1 MTSKNFTNVG
11 IEAMAYALP
20 SEVFSSARLE
30 DELAPLYSRLNLPQ
44 GRLELMT
51 GIKERRFW
59 PASHRPSEASAEAG
73 KKLLS
78 GGISRDEI
86 DLLIHSSV
94 CRDRLEP
101 ATASYVHRILGLNE
115 NTQILDISNACLGFI
130 NAIILAAGLIE
141 SGQIKRAMIV
151 AGENGKPLV
160 DKTIKILN
168 QGNQSR
174 KAIKP
179 FFANL
184 TIGAGAVAWTIVHKD
199 LLPPGNPTLGT
210 FISETDTSYNHLCEG
225 DSSGDELVMQTDSEE
240 LLHAGI
246 SVASRGWDKFMKAS
260 NWTAKNPS
268 LIVTHQV
275 GKAHT
280 NAVFDSLKLPI
291 EKNHST
297 FENLGNCGSVS
308 LPLTY
313 THACEQ
319 NPLLLTKPSVLLG
332 IGSGLSSIMLSINP

>member
-1 MTSKNFTNVG
+1 MTETTFRNVG

-20 SEVFSSARLE
+20 SDVYSSQKLE
-30 DELAPLYSRLNLPQ
+30 DELNPLYSRLKLPR

-59 PASHRPSEASAEAG
+59 PSSYRPSEASAEAG
-73 KKLLS
+73 IKLFAK
-78 GGISRDEI
+78 GVDKNAV

-101 ATASYVHRILGLNE
+101 ATASYVHRLLGLGCD
-115 NTQILDISNACLGFI
+115 TQILDISNACLGFI
-130 NAIILAAGLIE
+130 NAIILAGGMID
-141 SGQIKRAMIV
+141 SGQIRRALIV

-168 QGNQSR
+168 QEQYSR
-174 KAIKP
+174 KGIKP

-184 TIGAGAVAWTIVHKD
+184 TIGAGAVAWSIAHKD
-199 LLPPGNPTLGT
+199 ILPNNSPILGS
-210 FISETDTSYNHLCEG
+210 FVCETDTSFNHLCEG

-246 SVASRGWDKFMKAS
+246 SVASKAWKKFKS
-260 NWTAKNPS
+260 LNNLDILNPS
-268 LIVTHQV
+268 IIITHQV
-275 GKAHT
+275 GKVHT
-280 NAVFDSLKLPI
+280 KAVFEALQLPLDR
-291 EKNHST
+291 NYST

-313 THACEQ
+313 THACE
-319 NPLLLTKPSVLLG
+319 NSASIRNESAILLG
-332 IGSGLSSIMLSINP
+332 IGSGLSSIMLSINS

>member
-174 KAIKP
+174 KEIKP

-184 TIGAGAVAWTIVHKD
+184 TI
-199 LLPPGNPTLGT
+199 
-210 FISETDTSYNHLCEG
+210 
-225 DSSGDELVMQTDSEE
+225 
-240 LLHAGI
+240 
-246 SVASRGWDKFMKAS
+246 
-260 NWTAKNPS
+260 
-268 LIVTHQV
+268 
-275 GKAHT
+275 
-280 NAVFDSLKLPI
+280 
-291 EKNHST
+291 
-297 FENLGNCGSVS
+297 
-308 LPLTY
+308 
-313 THACEQ
+313 
-319 NPLLLTKPSVLLG
+319 
-332 IGSGLSSIMLSINP
+332 

>member
-1 MTSKNFTNVG
+1 MNNSFFENVG
-11 IEAMAYALP
+11 IEEMAFVYP
-20 SEVFSSARLE
+20 PEVCSSKDIEEKLT
-30 DELAPLYSRLNLPQ
+30 PLYKKLNLSS

-59 PASHRPSEASAEAG
+59 PSEYRPSKASAEAG
-73 KKLLS
+73 KRLLEK
-78 GGISRDEI
+78 GVPRQEI

-101 ATASYVHRILGLNE
+101 ATASYVHQLLGLGG

-130 NAIILAAGLIE
+130 NAVILAGGMIE

-160 DKTIKILN
+160 EKTIKILN
-168 QGNQSR
+168 ESNFNR
-174 KAIKP
+174 KEIKP

-184 TIGAGAVAWTIVHKD
+184 TIGAGAVAWSIVHKS
-199 LLPPGNPTLGT
+199 LLKKNRPLLGT
-210 FISETDTSYNHLCEG
+210 FACETDTSHNHLCEG
-225 DSSGDELVMQTDSEE
+225 DSDGDDLVMQTDSEE
-240 LLHAGI
+240 LLLAGI
-246 SVASRGWDKFMKAS
+246 SVAKRNWNKFSGSSKWS
-260 NWTAKNPS
+260 PETPS

-280 NAVFDSLKLPI
+280 KAVFDSLSLDLG
-291 EKNHST
+291 KNYST
-297 FENLGNCGSVS
+297 FETLGNCGSVS

-313 THACEQ
+313 THACE
-319 NPLLLTKPSVLLG
+319 NSVSRITEPTVLLG
-332 IGSGLSSIMLSINP
+332 IGSGLSSIMLSLNS